1 MRLGVTLRTPQ
12 LCPNPAGNSV
22 TSGRRAHVGS
32 QHPCRGPASSP
43 GDDRHAGVTG
53 DVPVH
58 QVPPMAA
65 VNQRKVRMVRT
76 AHPASLNQLSHRTG
90 KAQHAQRHAVAGRR
104 SSAGGPLPAHGP
116 YGQPDRGGRKHAAG
130 VHGQDGRRRY
140 RARHAAGQRPGGGRG
155 RQGPVHRGSTRGPP
169 GSPVLRGQNPGRG
182 RRGRRRLPRGRVR
195 AWPYPHRG
203 RRERWAAA
211 AAQPGGVR
219 DRHRDRSDGDP
230 SDRAGPRGA
239 RPGARGARPG
249 RAADDAF
256 RYHPALRRGDPSGG
270 RTGLGKHRPVR
281 RRGPAA
287 DGAPGSCGTRRRP
300 ARGPGSVPGARRG
313 QQAGGPGRADPAPRP
328 ARSRIRPASRGEQ
341 ARQGGRQAARIQPAR
356 PAASS
361 DQVPFR
367 RRAVGRGLCGMRARD
382 RGGGGVHLPPAPRAG
397 HPAERPRDGQ
407 PSSARHQA
415 APAPAFGQ
423 CSGRACGQL
432 VRCGSPDQPRA
443 DGERADIAPGRLGQG
458 HHRLPRPGLLGQAGH
473 RLRREGQIS
482 ALMGARI

>member
-169 GSPVLRGQNPGRG
+169 GSPFCVARILDAGIEGGDPYLVAEYVPGPTLTEAVG
-182 RRGRRRLPRGRVR
+182 
-195 AWPYPHRG
+195 
-203 RRERWAAA
+203 
-211 AAQPGGVR
+211 
-219 DRHRDRSDGDP
+219 SDGPLPQRSLEAFAIGTATGLMAIHQTGLVHGELGPEHVMLGPD
-230 SDRAGPRGA
+230 GPRVTHFGITPPYGA
-239 RPGARGARPG
+239 A
-249 RAADDAF
+249 
-256 RYHPALRRGDPSGG
+256 
-270 RTGLGKHRPVR
+270 T
-281 RRGPAA
+281 PAA
-287 DGAPGSCGTRRRP
+287 DVLAWANTVLFAAVGRRPGGAPGSCGTRRRR

-328 ARSRIRPASRGEQ
+328 ARSLIRPASRGEQ
-341 ARQGGRQAARIQPAR
+341 PRQGGRQAARTQPAR

-367 RRAVGRGLCGMRARD
+367 RRAVGRGLCGMRARV
-382 RGGGGVHLPPAPRAG
+382 RGGGGVHLPP
-397 HPAERPRDGQ
+397 D
-407 PSSARHQA
+407 SAKGTIA
-415 APAPAFGQ
+415 YPGLG
-423 CSGRACGQL
+423 CSGRLDIVSVARDRLTLDQTISSGRKNCPDGVITL
-432 VRCGSPDQPRA
+432 VSGPA
-443 DGERADIAPGRLGQG
+443 GTAAFTFL
-458 HHRLPRPGLLGQAGH
+458 RPGGGNPTGTLT
-473 RLRREGQIS
+473 RR
-482 ALMGARI
+482 A